1 MVRGCPTHS
10 RVSNEW
16 ETIDQLEATSLRL
29 VVRQFTPTHSNLRNE
44 WGTRHQSRYR
54 KLVRAVM
61 KDTGGWFIGT
71 DSRVSNPARPGAP
84 GTRQPFQIHAR
95 TCLG

>member
-29 VVRQFTPTHSNLRNE
+29 VVRQFTPTHSNARNE
-44 WGTRHQSRYR
+44 WDREAEHVI
-54 KLVRAVM
+54 L
-61 KDTGGWFIGT
+61 TGH
-71 DSRVSNPARPGAP
+71 S
-84 GTRQPFQIHAR
+84 
-95 TCLG
+95 

>member
-29 VVRQFTPTHSNLRNE
+29 VVRQFTPTHSNARNE
-44 WGTRHQSRYR
+44 WGTR
-54 KLVRAVM
+54 LGM
-61 KDTGGWFIGT
+61 CF
-71 DSRVSNPARPGAP
+71 
-84 GTRQPFQIHAR
+84 RQLIR
-95 TCLG
+95 